1 MIRAIVPAPTLMLPT
16 RARRRHVGAC
26 RHPGMVASAA
36 PRGLGR
42 KGRHG
47 SCPGQCLMLRIT
59 TTIGAEGDRGRAQG
73 TLAGPWVDE
82 LAQAWKSL
90 TAARDAGPVS
100 VVLDAVTFVDPA
112 GRPCSARCTR
122 RGRRSSPRAA

>member
-1 MIRAIVPAPTLMLPT
+1 
-16 RARRRHVGAC
+16 
-26 RHPGMVASAA
+26 
-36 PRGLGR
+36 
-42 KGRHG
+42 
-47 SCPGQCLMLRIT
+47 MLRIT
-59 TTIGAEGDRGRAQG
+59 TTIGAEGDSGRARG
-73 TLAGPWVDE
+73 TLAGTWVDE